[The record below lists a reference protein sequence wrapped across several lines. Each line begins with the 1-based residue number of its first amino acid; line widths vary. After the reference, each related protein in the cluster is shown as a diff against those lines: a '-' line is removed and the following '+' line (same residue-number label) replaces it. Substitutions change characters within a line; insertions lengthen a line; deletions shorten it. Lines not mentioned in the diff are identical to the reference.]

1 MLKNITVSDIKK
13 NNLSLIFNLIYSTG
27 KISKQEIATR
37 LNLSLPTVSQKLVQL
52 EKQGLIS
59 KNGHFESSV
68 GRRAAAYSICPEARI
83 SIGVGIYRKKIVI
96 LSADLKGNV
105 CSSKSIEMIFK
116 NSDAYY
122 KDVAYLIKDFILEKN
137 YLTDQLLGIGFA
149 MSGLTSVDGKKIIF
163 GKTFG
168 YTGLDISVFSRYLN
182 YPSSFFHDAKCAAN
196 TEIWFNEEITDAL
209 YLSMERYLGGVS
221 IINGQIQMGDN
232 GHCGAVEHMQMVP
245 DGKDCYCGKK
255 GCIESYCSISALL
268 QADERTDD
276 FFKAL
281 REGSPEHMT
290 RWDNYLKTL
299 AVALDN
305 FHLILDRKI
314 ILGGKLA
321 YYLTNEDLDKLVELT
336 NSVSVFPDKGSFIQ
350 LSKYPKDAVS
360 VGASLYFIQDF
371 LQQI

>member
-13 NNLSLIFNLIYSTG
+13 NNLSLIYNLIYNSG

-68 GRRAAAYSICPEARI
+68 GRRAAAYMICPDARI
-83 SIGVGIYRKKIVI
+83 SIGVAVYRKKITI
-96 LSADLKGNV
+96 LSVDLAGNV
-105 CSSKSIEMIFK
+105 CDSVNHDKPFE
-116 NSDAYY
+116 NSETYY

-137 YLTDQLLGIGFA
+137 YLIDHLLGIGFA

-168 YTGLDISVFSRYLN
+168 YTGLDISVFSQYLN
-182 YPSSFFHDAKCAAN
+182 YPCSFFHDAKCAAN
-196 TEIWFNEEITDAL
+196 TEIWFNEEISDAL
-209 YLSMERYLGGVS
+209 YLSMERYLGGVT
-221 IINGQIQMGDN
+221 IINGQILMGEN
-232 GHCGAVEHMQMVP
+232 GHCGSVEHMQMVP
-245 DGKDCYCGKK
+245 DGKECYCGKK

-268 QADERTDD
+268 RNDERTED

-281 REGSPEHMT
+281 RDGSSEHMS
-290 RWDNYLKTL
+290 RWDSYLKTL
-299 AVALDN
+299 SVALNN
-305 FHLILDRKI
+305 FHLILDRNI
-314 ILGGKLA
+314 ILGGKLS
-321 YYLTNEDLDKLVELT
+321 YYLIDEDMNKLKELMST
-336 NSVSVFPDKGSFIQ
+336 ASVFPDKGSFIQ

-360 VGASLYFIQDF
+360 VGASLYYIQEF